1 MDRPTDWQSSVA
13 PRVRGDTGLRVGE
26 ALVPGGNGDLRHGRC
41 RWTRACP
48 SPSAS
53 GPPRGQGSVSRLRGR
68 VGDSGSRT
76 MCASV
81 GGRSSSIRPLGSER
95 CALDSERRAASARTT
110 GAQSLRMVAISLSH
124 MEANPASSGLAPA
137 MRRRNCSGST
147 LRESS
152 LRNARRF
159 AAERSLASRSV
170 TPPFWRPTAA
180 IVHLDTK
187 RRTRASGRV
196 RSRYPW

>member
-1 MDRPTDWQSSVA
+1 M
-13 PRVRGDTGLRVGE
+13 
-26 ALVPGGNGDLRHGRC
+26 PGGSAR
-41 RWTRACP
+41 
-48 SPSAS
+48 SAS
-53 GPPRGQGSVSRLRGR
+53 LSMSVDALRSTARLLRSRGHPREQRARRRRPRGRRGHARLLPQVDPPRGQGLVSRSSGR

-81 GGRSSSIRPLGSER
+81 EGRSSSARPLGSER

-110 GAQSLRMVAISLSH
+110 GARSLRMVAISLSH
-124 MEANPASSGLAPA
+124 IEANPASSGLAPA

-170 TPPFWRPTAA
+170 TPPFWRPTAT
-180 IVHLDTK
+180 ILHLDTE
-187 RRTRASGRV
+187 RRT
-196 RSRYPW
+196 P